1 HLQDLSKG
9 FHVSTIV
16 ATATTLALHLFQT
29 VSRIGSNF
37 TLEAFRYF
45 AFAHTWLAE
54 GTGTSFQNTAMN
66 AIPHDVRTLIKRF
79 DLDVDLHTYAVC
91 PKCSS
96 LHRST
101 VEHGRDVW
109 PSTCVEPVFG
119 SAKLCQE
126 PLLETSANGTIY
138 PTKTLVHVPFADWF
152 GRFIALPGVEEYGD
166 QFCRAV
172 DAHASAPSAKA
183 SPADGDLIHSF
194 PSPHVCE
201 GKEELFIADRGE
213 EGRWLFILEADFF
226 NVEGNLAGGASRS
239 TGVVALVCLNLP
251 LSIRNDDA
259 YRYPAFVL
267 GGPKEPDSKQ
277 AHHQH
282 SMRLLVDDLLQS
294 YDGGLLPFHSHASHL
309 SGKRA
314 YGRIHRVGIAG
325 VLGDLKGG
333 RPFCGITDASSHP
346 LDPQCRVWHQTSL
359 SATDWKGWGH
369 ADNAYLRTGAELW
382 QNATDAK
389 TRKLIEKFFG
399 VRGAQV
405 WRFSYWDVTRQLIV
419 DPMHAIYLGDC
430 RRHFTEGLGLY
441 DPKPGV
447 IRSKQ
452 SELLAIKNT
461 FQHLPPL
468 SELTLELPSDPLDI
482 PLVQGLSDGDLALRE
497 KVGQYLRDHEKSN
510 DELRKTEAS
519 PEALAYVCRELDC
532 HPGENDKEKLIVS
545 LMDWRILQRHQGLDW
560 APINSHEVLQRLHD
574 CLRQLMRP
582 SWVVRPQLDVGLP
595 SARKV
600 KAAHWKRMYEVP
612 ASMSGPLQTAMHL
625 SCACLSMIAD
635 VSTEEQRDKFSSLF
649 AQHLDGLER
658 DCPGISTP
666 NHHVSFH
673 IRDFMSLLGP
683 VRNWWCFPFERL
695 VSRMQRTGNNHR
707 AGTSLLSILPPY
719 GADNTLGYEKTLLST
734 FYERAFF
741 RQTLLRINIP
751 YVQDFRR
758 TMDRLF
764 HFDDKDD
771 EGEGEDDDDDDKN
784 QDDDSDV
791 GDPAE
796 VELDD
801 SGEIITFQSPA
812 SPLRFDLSQRLR
824 SVPLLP
830 RGDGRN
836 TDAGTI
842 PAAGVRIGG
851 KTYSAVRERHSYVGF
866 RSHKSAQKA
875 RWTAGKIVRIA
886 REGGKLKF
894 HIRPFAPVEACR
906 NYDPFSAFWNDGFEA
921 QSVSHLTSDEVEV
934 SLAKSAVFHV
944 AYWKLTEGWG
954 VALSLEKVRPEV
966 ISDTTAHPF
975 PQI

>member
-1 HLQDLSKG
+1 MSQDQPDSEVDG
-9 FHVSTIV
+9 SEDGS
-16 ATATTLALHLFQT
+16 LAQFE
-29 VSRIGSNF
+29 S
-37 TLEAFRYF
+37 
-45 AFAHTWLAE
+45 
-54 GTGTSFQNTAMN
+54 
-66 AIPHDVRTLIKRF
+66 DVQ
-79 DLDVDLHTYAVC
+79 
-91 PKCSS
+91 S
-96 LHRST
+96 
-101 VEHGRDVW
+101 
-109 PSTCVEPVFG
+109 
-119 SAKLCQE
+119 
-126 PLLETSANGTIY
+126 
-138 PTKTLVHVPFADWF
+138 
-152 GRFIALPGVEEYGD
+152 
-166 QFCRAV
+166 
-172 DAHASAPSAKA
+172 
-183 SPADGDLIHSF
+183 
-194 PSPHVCE
+194 
-201 GKEELFIADRGE
+201 
-213 EGRWLFILEADFF
+213 
-226 NVEGNLAGGASRS
+226 SRS
-239 TGVVALVCLNLP
+239 GSTTPRAR
-251 LSIRNDDA
+251 SIATESRE
-259 YRYPAFVL
+259 R
-267 GGPKEPDSKQ
+267 
-277 AHHQH
+277 
-282 SMRLLVDDLLQS
+282 
-294 YDGGLLPFHSHASHL
+294 
-309 SGKRA
+309 
-314 YGRIHRVGIAG
+314 
-325 VLGDLKGG
+325 
-333 RPFCGITDASSHP
+333 
-346 LDPQCRVWHQTSL
+346 LDPPPSQDEAGEGSYLDLNQVVPKQTQKRV
-359 SATDWKGWGH
+359 ARGKG
-369 ADNAYLRTGAELW
+369 
-382 QNATDAK
+382 AK
-389 TRKLIEKFFG
+389 MTA
-399 VRGAQV
+399 VTAQ
-405 WRFSYWDVTRQLIV
+405 
-419 DPMHAIYLGDC
+419 
-430 RRHFTEGLGLY
+430 
-441 DPKPGV
+441 
-447 IRSKQ
+447 
-452 SELLAIKNT
+452 
-461 FQHLPPL
+461 
-468 SELTLELPSDPLDI
+468 
-482 PLVQGLSDGDLALRE
+482 ALQAAL
-497 KVGQYLRDHEKSN
+497 K
-510 DELRKTEAS
+510 EAS

-574 CLRQLMRP
+574 CLRQLVRP

-600 KAAHWKRMYEVP
+600 KAAHWKRMYEVFLPLTLLSLWQPGSPTSMQSP

-707 AGTSLLSILPPY
+707 A
-719 GADNTLGYEKTLLST
+719 GYEKTLLST

-851 KTYSAVRERHSYVGF
+851 KTYSAVRERHSY
-866 RSHKSAQKA
+866 
-875 RWTAGKIVRIA
+875 
-886 REGGKLKF
+886 
-894 HIRPFAPVEACR
+894 
-906 NYDPFSAFWNDGFEA
+906 
-921 QSVSHLTSDEVEV
+921 
-934 SLAKSAVFHV
+934 
-944 AYWKLTEGWG
+944 
-954 VALSLEKVRPEV
+954 
-966 ISDTTAHPF
+966 
-975 PQI
+975 